1 MTQKFDLITAIQ
13 FAYDETLAF
22 AGTLSEAERLTAG
35 LVDRWTAHDVLA
47 HLADS
52 NRQLVETLAAG
63 RRGEELP
70 VGSSNDEVY
79 HRYKDQAWENIAT
92 QLGQARH
99 LLFEQMEALSEEE
112 LNARADW
119 LNGRPIWRAIAGT
132 AVVHSI
138 SHLAQALIERG
149 EPEQA
154 MQLDRRAYEVAQRL
168 DDSPDWRGLFPYNTA
183 CLYALIG
190 NKPMALQNLKT
201 SYKMSPRLVELS
213 KQDTDLVSL
222 HGDADFQA
230 LIEQFSAPE
239 QASGN

>member
-22 AGTLSEAERLTAG
+22 AGKLAEAELSTAG
-35 LVDRWTAHDVLA
+35 LVDHWTAHDVLA

-52 NRQLVETLAAG
+52 NRQMAETLAAG
-63 RRGEELP
+63 SRGEEPP
-70 VGSSNDEVY
+70 VGRSNDEVY
-79 HRYKDQAWENIAT
+79 HRYKDQPGENILT
-92 QLGQARH
+92 EIRQARQ
-99 LLFEQMEALSEEE
+99 LLFEQIDALSEAE
-112 LNARADW
+112 LNSRVDW

-132 AVVHSI
+132 AIVHQI

-154 MQLDRRAYEVAQRL
+154 IQLDQRAYEIAVRL
-168 DDSPDWRGLFPYNTA
+168 DDSSDWRGLFPYNTA

-222 HGDADFQA
+222 HGDADFLA

>member
-1 MTQKFDLITAIQ
+1 MTQKSDLIAAVQ

-22 AGTLSEAERLTAG
+22 AGKLNEAELSTPG

-52 NRQLVETLAAG
+52 NRQMAETLAAG
-63 RRGEELP
+63 RGGEEP
-70 VGSSNDEVY
+70 PAGRSNEEVY
-79 HRYKDQAWENIAT
+79 HLYKDQPWENIHT
-92 QLGQARH
+92 EIREARQ
-99 LLFEQMEALSEEE
+99 LLFEQVDLLSEAE

-132 AVVHSI
+132 AILHAI

-154 MQLDRRAYEVAQRL
+154 IQLDRRAYEIAERL

-190 NKPMALQNLKT
+190 DKPLALQNLESSFK
-201 SYKMSPRLVELS
+201 KSPRLVVLS

-222 HGDADFQA
+222 HGDADFLA
-230 LIEQFSAPE
+230 LVEQFSAPE
-239 QASGN
+239 QASGT